1 MSERSS
7 DPLLSVAEGLREV
20 GAELAAHGYSWDR
33 VRARTGLSWQL
44 PFPPARL
51 DEIDTPHLGDER
63 RPPLDWLIRL
73 LLLGDAIPAAR
84 LDACLTDATR
94 STLESAGLLRERDG
108 AITAEAMLLP
118 WQDLV
123 LACDWPWRDVQER
136 VTMPDPSSALTAEHV
151 APLQGEPTDSAVDVG
166 TGCGIIAFVA
176 KRHFA
181 RVSGVDTNAR
191 AIGFARFNAALN
203 ACDVGFE
210 SCSAAFL
217 KEELDAPVDLLT
229 FVLPVLLPHF
239 WRREAPAY
247 VSQVEPGVDGKA
259 LACGVYR
266 QLARVLR
273 PGGRALLF
281 HQVPLTPG
289 DDLATW
295 LRESGAQERLAT
307 VANML
312 YRRDTR
318 FAFVRASLRHTR
330 EPGVLRFVPGPNDL
344 FGGSQTR
351 TDLVRHIETS
361 RLLADDPTAIRGA
374 VPHLYDWIE
383 ATATARVCDGAL
395 GPPDT
400 SLDEMPLHPDAWA
413 FAQALD
419 GRSTVGELEQRSGRL
434 DVEALTRAMITAGH
448 VYLRKPR

>member
-1 MSERSS
+1 MSERSC
-7 DPLLSVAEGLREV
+7 DPLLSVADGLREV
-20 GAELAAHGYSWDR
+20 GAELAAHGYSWDC
-33 VRARTGLSWQL
+33 VRARTGLSWQV
-44 PFPPARL
+44 PFPASRL
-51 DEIDTPHLGDER
+51 NEIDTPHLGDER

-84 LDACLTDATR
+84 LDACMTDVSR
-94 STLESAGLLRERDG
+94 STLECAGLLRERDG
-108 AITAEAMLLP
+108 AVMAEAMLLP

-136 VTMPDPSSALTAEHV
+136 VTMPDPSSVLTAEHV
-151 APLQGEPTDSAVDVG
+151 APFQGEPTDSAVDVG

-176 KRHFA
+176 KRHFT
-181 RVSGVDTNAR
+181 RVYGVDTNAR

-203 ACDVGFE
+203 ARDVGFE

-217 KEELDAPVDLLT
+217 EKELDVPVDLLT

-266 QLARVLR
+266 QLVRALG

-289 DDLATW
+289 NDLATW
-295 LRESGAQERLAT
+295 LRESGAQDRFAT
-307 VANML
+307 VANMV
-312 YRRDTR
+312 YARDTR
-318 FAFVRASLRHTR
+318 FAFVRTSMHHTG
-330 EPGVLRFVPGPNDL
+330 EPGVLRFVPGPNHL

-351 TDLVRHIETS
+351 SDLARHIETS
-361 RLLADDPTAIRGA
+361 RLLADDPAAIRGA
-374 VPHLYDWIE
+374 IPHLYDWIE

-395 GPPDT
+395 RPPDL
-400 SLDEMPLHPDAWA
+400 SLDETPLDPDAWA
-413 FAQALD
+413 LAQALD
-419 GRSTVGELEQRSGRL
+419 GRSTVAQLEQRLGRL

-448 VYLRKPR
+448 VYLRQPR